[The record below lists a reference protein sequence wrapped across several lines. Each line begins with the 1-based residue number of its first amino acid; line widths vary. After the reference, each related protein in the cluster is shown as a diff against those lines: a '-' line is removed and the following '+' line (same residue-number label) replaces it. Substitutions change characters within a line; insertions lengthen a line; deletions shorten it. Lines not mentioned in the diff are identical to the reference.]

1 MTLQSSYFLTIMLLS
16 NALPSYGRRFLQ
28 ESVSFQD
35 DIPSLVRTNWQLKEI
50 NGAAVLLDDPP
61 VLFFS
66 SESSLEGSNGCQ
78 LFSAE
83 WGIVP
88 SSSMITVDIQ
98 GETRNLCPPMTDEQQ
113 QQGGDFMSLLSQD
126 AIAYSIS
133 EDEQELTMYRDD
145 TPTMILM
152 RIPRPIEPHERL
164 IDTSWIATDIRG
176 LHATNTLR
184 PVMEGNPIT
193 LSFTEVYVTGNAG
206 CNQFSG
212 IILSMTSTELQL
224 GVDLLEISAKP
235 CGQDAMSQEHTFM
248 QIIQNPSLQYTLSYE
263 RVGEDEWTQVLAL
276 GSPHSTMARLVP
288 FIENHDEEIEP
299 SFVGSDEAHD
309 ESTGM
314 GPRMMHSVP
323 M

>member
-1 MTLQSSYFLTIMLLS
+1 MTLQLSYSFLTIMLLS
-16 NALPSYGRRFLQ
+16 NALPSYGHRFLQ

-113 QQGGDFMSLLSQD
+113 QQGRDFMSLLSQD

-145 TPTMILM
+145 TPAMILM
-152 RIPRPIEPHERL
+152 RIPWPIEPHERL
-164 IDTSWIATDIRG
+164 IAQAG
-176 LHATNTLR
+176 LLNIFVAFMLM
-184 PVMEGNPIT
+184 PEIP
-193 LSFTEVYVTGNAG
+193 
-206 CNQFSG
+206 SG
-212 IILSMTSTELQL
+212 
-224 GVDLLEISAKP
+224 P
-235 CGQDAMSQEHTFM
+235 
-248 QIIQNPSLQYTLSYE
+248 
-263 RVGEDEWTQVLAL
+263 
-276 GSPHSTMARLVP
+276 
-288 FIENHDEEIEP
+288 
-299 SFVGSDEAHD
+299 
-309 ESTGM
+309 
-314 GPRMMHSVP
+314 
-323 M
+323 